1 LDSKVNVISDHEHE
15 LEVKVGYEEL
25 TDDLNE
31 AYKEEQKKIS
41 APGFR
46 KGKVPLAMVKKMHGE
61 AIEFQATEK
70 IANKKFWDLVQEKN
84 LNPISAPQMTDLNFD
99 PGKELTFK
107 IKYEVMPK
115 LKLKDYKDL
124 TIDKPIFDLKEEDVE
139 KEVDHMLRAH
149 SDIKEAEV
157 VEDKNHRIFVNL
169 QRLDKGNVPIVGSRN
184 ENMLFD
190 LSDER
195 SHPQIAE
202 SAIGKKVNDTFK
214 FSFTNEQTQPG
225 EVPKE
230 EFYFTAEITKI
241 EKYVFPEITEE
252 LIKKMSGDKVT
263 TLEEL
268 KNLIKKNI
276 EDYYNKQSDGFY
288 TNALLNK
295 IVENNDLEAPKGYTE
310 NLLHKLVEYEKENAN
325 RQKLDNF
332 NEKDALENL
341 KPKAEWNAKWQ
352 IILDNIAKQER
363 IKLDDSEIE
372 VLVKEEAE
380 KTGISEQKLMKFYK
394 DSNRTEALLEEKVV
408 NFLKEKNKVNE
419 FDPAERVKK
428 EKEMK
433 KTSKKKG

>member
-1 LDSKVNVISDHEHE
+1 
-15 LEVKVGYEEL
+15 
-25 TDDLNE
+25 
-31 AYKEEQKKIS
+31 
-41 APGFR
+41 
-46 KGKVPLAMVKKMHGE
+46 
-61 AIEFQATEK
+61 
-70 IANKKFWDLVQEKN
+70 
-84 LNPISAPQMTDLNFD
+84 MTDLNFD